1 MHAQL
6 GPARVDA
13 RDVTSAE
20 LRHFGPFRFSLR
32 LHIYLLGVLPF
43 DGDALGLLTKGTPPE
58 SGTPP
63 SDASGATANG
73 VKASTHALR
82 ASAHVHRNS

>member
-1 MHAQL
+1 M
-6 GPARVDA
+6 R
-13 RDVTSAE
+13 VTSAE
-20 LRHFGPFRFSLR
+20 LRSLHTVTAF
-32 LHIYLLGVLPF
+32 LLYAYTVHIYLFGVLPF